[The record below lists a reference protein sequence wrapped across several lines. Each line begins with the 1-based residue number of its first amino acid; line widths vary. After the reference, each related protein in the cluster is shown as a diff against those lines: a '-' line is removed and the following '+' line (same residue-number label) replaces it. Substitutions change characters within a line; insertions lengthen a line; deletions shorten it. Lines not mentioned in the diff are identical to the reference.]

1 MKKLEKRLRE
11 RGIERYTIYE
21 FDKPFPF
28 YLLDLD
34 KLGIDAP
41 FSNYFKCVTIELWRT
56 CCYNIVFY
64 DTKVRFAGYKII
76 PFSEEKNAI
85 KYFNELLL
93 DISQKQGA
101 L

>member
-1 MKKLEKRLRE
+1 MKKIVENLRK
-11 RGIERYTIYE
+11 RGIIKYIIYE
-21 FDKPFPF
+21 LDKPFPF

-34 KLGIDAP
+34 KLDIDAP
-41 FSNYFKCVTIELWRT
+41 FDNYFKCVTIELWRT

-76 PFSEEKNAI
+76 PFSEETNAI
-85 KYFNELLL
+85 EYFNELLL